1 MPLQVKAESVLDISD
16 YTGVE
21 LEPSLNRSED
31 IEERTKRKTGYGM
44 SREEIDVLSSIKEE
58 EEEGEERQS
67 KEMKRED
74 GVSDEED
81 KKLWS
86 EEGKERDE
94 QMERD
99 HTDHTTQNE
108 RELKNEE
115 NQDCSYWE
123 KKVLPPQV
131 TSCLLTDR
139 SPPCP
144 VDINRDQG
152 VRSPCRQDELTPM
165 VQERSWRLKGQVVT
179 CKREMMSSLDKPLTD
194 ASEKD
199 ICAEPF
205 LGSSVISS
213 RKGDTGETGEVSSHA
228 FACSQCPFVHTEK
241 MNLHQHIEKVHPEE
255 YSRILGSGGNG
266 AEDPLPPSSTPQNP
280 TPPKTLPTLTES
292 HTGTLCSQPM
302 AVNKANIGRYQRTAD
317 KSVHP

>member
-1 MPLQVKAESVLDISD
+1 MPLQVKAESVLDSRD
-16 YTGVE
+16 YTRVE
-21 LEPSLNRSED
+21 VASSLNRSED
-31 IEERTKRKTGYGM
+31 MEEMTKRKTGYGM

-58 EEEGEERQS
+58 EEEGTERQS
-67 KEMKRED
+67 KVMKREG

-81 KKLWS
+81 KELWS
-86 EEGKERDE
+86 EKGKERDE

-99 HTDHTTQNE
+99 HTDHTTQTE

-115 NQDCSYWE
+115 NQDCKYWE
-123 KKVLPPQV
+123 EKVLPPQV

-152 VRSPCRQDELTPM
+152 VRYPCRQDELSPI

-179 CKREMMSSLDKPLTD
+179 CKREVMSYLDNPLTD

-213 RKGDTGETGEVSSHA
+213 RKGDT
-228 FACSQCPFVHTEK
+228 ACQQRGASLCR
-241 MNLHQHIEKVHPEE
+241 IELRQRCKVVWRRRE
-255 YSRILGSGGNG
+255 
-266 AEDPLPPSSTPQNP
+266 
-280 TPPKTLPTLTES
+280 
-292 HTGTLCSQPM
+292 
-302 AVNKANIGRYQRTAD
+302 
-317 KSVHP
+317 